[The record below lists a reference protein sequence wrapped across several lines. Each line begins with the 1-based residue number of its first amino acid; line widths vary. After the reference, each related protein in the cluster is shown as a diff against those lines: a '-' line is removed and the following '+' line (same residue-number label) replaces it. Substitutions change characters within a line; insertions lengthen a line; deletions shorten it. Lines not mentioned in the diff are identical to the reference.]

1 MPTRPGQVQLVL
13 EWRNNTVRWEELPPA
28 TRGELRTLLRDLRQ
42 AAACDAAHA
51 RRRGAR

>member
-28 TRGELRTLLRDLRQ
+28 TRGELRTLLRDLLR
-42 AAACDAAHA
+42 DAAREGDPA
-51 RRRGAR
+51 EGVDGE